1 MSAGSLERVKM
12 KKGKLISPAP
22 GLATLFLLL
31 VLSVI
36 LALCLGSTSISPY
49 EIFKSL
55 GDKTSAAYRIFMY
68 VRLPRVLG
76 GMVAG
81 GSLAVSGALL
91 QAVLNNSLAG
101 PNIIGINAGAGLAAL
116 LTMAFFPYAAFLM
129 PAASF
134 IGALGAAMLIYSI
147 AHVSRA
153 SRTTLILSGVAI
165 SSVIN
170 AASSMIKTLFPDIAI
185 SFTTFSI
192 GSLSGVTMEQAKW
205 AAIYSIIAMATAFL
219 LSHDINILT
228 LGDETASSLGL
239 NVAFYRFILIALAAL
254 LAGSA
259 VSLGGLIGFVGL
271 LVPHMARM
279 LFSSDNRVV
288 LPASAFMGACAVL
301 ACDLIGRTIFAPFE
315 LHVGI
320 ILSII
325 GGIYFIFLI
334 LRRKGGRLD
343 G

>member
-1 MSAGSLERVKM
+1 M
-12 KKGKLISPAP
+12 KKNKRLPPVI
-22 GLATLFLLL
+22 GLGFLVLLL
-31 VLSVI
+31 ALSLL
-36 LALCLGSTSISPY
+36 LALGLGSASMSPT
-49 EIFKSL
+49 ELWRSL
-55 GDKTSAAYRIFMY
+55 GDKSSAAYRIFVY

-76 GMVAG
+76 GMIAG
-81 GSLAVSGALL
+81 SSLAVSGALL

-101 PNIIGINAGAGLAAL
+101 PNIIGINAGAGLATLIA
-116 LTMAFFPYAAFLM
+116 MAFFPYEAFLM

-134 IGALGAAMLIYSI
+134 IGALGAAMLIYFI
-147 AHVSRA
+147 AHISHA

-170 AASSMIKTLFPDIAI
+170 AASSMIKTLFPDIAV
-185 SFTTFSI
+185 SFTSFSI
-192 GSLSGVTMEQAKW
+192 GSLSGLTMEQVKW
-205 AAIYSIIAMATAFL
+205 AALYSLAAVVMAFL
-219 LSHDINILT
+219 LSHDINILV
-228 LGDETASSLGL
+228 LGDETAASLGL
-239 NVAFYRFILIALAAL
+239 NVSLYRFILIALAAL

-279 LFSSDNRVV
+279 LFGSDNRVI
-288 LPASAFMGACAVL
+288 LPASALIGACAVL
-301 ACDLIGRTIFAPFE
+301 ICDLIGRTVFAPFE
-315 LHVGI
+315 LYVGI

>member
-1 MSAGSLERVKM
+1 M
-12 KKGKLISPAP
+12 KKRKPISPFA
-22 GLATLFLLL
+22 GLALLFVLLI
-31 VLSVI
+31 LSVF
-36 LALCLGSTSISPY
+36 LSLGLGSASLSPA

-55 GDKTSAAYRIFMY
+55 SDKGSAAYRIFMY
-68 VRLPRVLG
+68 ARLPRVLG

-81 GSLAVSGALL
+81 CSLAVSGALL

-101 PNIIGINAGAGLAAL
+101 PNIIGINAGAGLATL
-116 LTMAFFPYAAFLM
+116 LAMAFFPYAAYLM

-134 IGALGAAMLIYSI
+134 IGALGAAMLIYFI
-147 AHVSRA
+147 AHISRA

-185 SFTTFSI
+185 SFTSFSI
-192 GSLSGVTMEQAKW
+192 GSLSGVTMEQVKW
-205 AAIYSIIAMATAFL
+205 AALYSFIAMSAALL
-219 LSHDINILT
+219 LSHDINILV

-279 LFSSDNRVV
+279 LFGSDNRIVI
-288 LPASAFMGACAVL
+288 PSSAVMGACAVL
-301 ACDLIGRTIFAPFE
+301 ICDLIGRTVFAPFE

>member
-1 MSAGSLERVKM
+1 M
-12 KKGKLISPAP
+12 KKRKPISPFA
-22 GLATLFLLL
+22 GLALLFVLL
-31 VLSVI
+31 VLSV
-36 LALCLGSTSISPY
+36 LLSLGLGSAFLSPS
-49 EIFKSL
+49 ELFKSM
-55 GDKTSAAYRIFMY
+55 GDKGSAAYRIFMY
-68 VRLPRVLG
+68 ARLPRVLG

-81 GSLAVSGALL
+81 CSLAVSGALL

-101 PNIIGINAGAGLAAL
+101 PNIIGINAGAGLATL
-116 LTMAFFPYAAFLM
+116 LAMAFFPYAAYLM

-134 IGALGAAMLIYSI
+134 IGALGAAMLIYFI
-147 AHVSRA
+147 AHISRA

-185 SFTTFSI
+185 SFTSFSI
-192 GSLSGVTMEQAKW
+192 GSLSGVTMEQVKW
-205 AAIYSIIAMATAFL
+205 AALYSFIAMSAALL
-219 LSHDINILT
+219 LSHDINILV

-239 NVAFYRFILIALAAL
+239 NVALYRFILIALAAL

-279 LFSSDNRVV
+279 LFGSDNRIVI
-288 LPASAFMGACAVL
+288 PSSAVMGACAVL
-301 ACDLIGRTIFAPFE
+301 LCDLIGRTVFAPFE